1 MYALP
6 SLCLAAALS
15 LISVHSMAAVNDNAA
30 TYGQW
35 RNQDRVRLTLN
46 ANGIQQ
52 YADDAAACRP
62 IGYSMVKQT
71 YSGST
76 LIAAMH
82 TTARTSREQLAA
94 WQASDHHDT
103 NEEFV
108 RNNVAR
114 IPKLLTLIDPKQSY
128 SGIAVTCGTNSTDFV
143 FINHKLALERTIGA
157 GDAYFDLYEKAP

>member
-46 ANGIQQ
+46 AGGIQQ

-71 YSGST
+71 YSGSA
-76 LIAAMH
+76 LIATMH
-82 TTARTSREQLAA
+82 ATARSSREQLAT
-94 WQASDHHDT
+94 WQASGHHDT
-103 NEEFV
+103 SEEFV
-108 RNNVAR
+108 RNNVTR

-128 SGIAVTCGTNSTDFV
+128 SGIAVTCGTSSTHFV
-143 FINHKLALERTIGA
+143 FINHKLALEHTIGA
-157 GDAYFDLYEKAP
+157 GASYFDLYEKSP